1 MSRCR
6 SCDKILNDYEMTRK
20 SAVTGEYFDLCN
32 GCFSTIKDQV
42 YSKERA
48 DLLTESDSYETD
60 MEFVDNFDKDS
71 LTDWQ

>member
-1 MSRCR
+1 MRCL
-6 SCDKILNDYEMTRK
+6 SCDKILNDYESTRK
-20 SAVTGEYFDLCN
+20 SAVTGEYYDLCN
-32 GCFSTIKDQV
+32 HCFGTIKDQV

-60 MEFVDNFDKDS
+60 MDFVDNFDKDS